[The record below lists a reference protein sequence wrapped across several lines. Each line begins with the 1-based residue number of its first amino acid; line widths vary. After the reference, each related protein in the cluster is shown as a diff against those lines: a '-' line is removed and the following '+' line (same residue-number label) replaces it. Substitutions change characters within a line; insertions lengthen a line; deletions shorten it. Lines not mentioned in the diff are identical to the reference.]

1 MSFIVTVE
9 NEIIDLN
16 TLGDEVPDIRY
27 SVLDCG
33 SEESRENETDFYF
46 NRLIYMEEFVS
57 PAVVCMIGEQQAILP
72 LSWNIFIGD
81 ESFGEL
87 ELVPIHSLNAK
98 DFSTIV
104 YNPVSGFRFN
114 FATIR
119 LIKVLPEY
127 KWVFPKSK
135 CGQLLSYPV
144 FNNIKGNPEC
154 VFITSSTAKIP
165 TNISMGDLYE

>member
-72 LSWNIFIGD
+72 LSWNIF
-81 ESFGEL
+81 
-87 ELVPIHSLNAK
+87 
-98 DFSTIV
+98 
-104 YNPVSGFRFN
+104 YWR
-114 FATIR
+114 
-119 LIKVLPEY
+119 
-127 KWVFPKSK
+127 
-135 CGQLLSYPV
+135 
-144 FNNIKGNPEC
+144 
-154 VFITSSTAKIP
+154 
-165 TNISMGDLYE
+165 